1 MRFLHHTG
9 FESIETA
16 QITLGVFEKLIPSD

>member
-1 MRFLHHTG
+1 MRFLHHAG

-16 QITLGVFEKLIPSD
+16 QITLEVLEKLIPSE